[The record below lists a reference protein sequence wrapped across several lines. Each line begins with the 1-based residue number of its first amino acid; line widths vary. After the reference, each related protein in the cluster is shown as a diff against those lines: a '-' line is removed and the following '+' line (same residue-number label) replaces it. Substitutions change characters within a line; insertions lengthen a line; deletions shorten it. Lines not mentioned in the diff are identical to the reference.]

1 MPRSK
6 SKSKPR
12 KKLARDW
19 RIVPDSI
26 LLVKNIKGSVFDAS
40 ESLRP
45 NEWTML
51 NYCYPSD
58 DDTHARAV
66 AIINSYAF
74 SAPVVYVEALP

>member
-1 MPRSK
+1 M
-6 SKSKPR
+6 
-12 KKLARDW
+12 
-19 RIVPDSI
+19 
-26 LLVKNIKGSVFDAS
+26 NIKGSVFDGA

-58 DDTHARAV
+58 DDAHAQAV